1 MLKNMNES
9 MKEKMIQPQNPQRT
23 LEKILS
29 AEIDVASKISN
40 ARERADRRI
49 LEAQNNLNDVKTNI
63 VENARIERD
72 QMIEDGIKDAH
83 EKAEK
88 TIGLAKKEAE
98 AFVKNGEKYLGEA
111 ADLVLHALL
120 GSGETKK

>member
-29 AEIDVASKISN
+29 AEIDVASKISD

-88 TIGLAKKEAE
+88 TIGLAKKEAD
-98 AFVKNGEKYLGEA
+98 AFVKNGDKYLEEA
-111 ADLVLHALL
+111 ADLVLRALL
-120 GSGETKK
+120 GSGEVTK